1 MSYCLNPNC
10 QNPENLDN
18 VELCQTCGAGLILG
32 NRYRSVKLLGQGG
45 FGRTFL
51 AIDELKPSKPFCAIK
66 QFLPQNQR
74 SNHQKAAELFQQ
86 EVIRLDELGHHPQIP
101 ELLAHYQQENH
112 QYLVQ
117 EFIAGQNLAE
127 DLKTEGAFNQSKIR
141 HLLSS
146 LLPVL
151 QFIHARNVIHRD
163 IKPDNIIR
171 RQKSNSQLGID
182 LEDLVLVDF
191 GAAKHAIASSLGQ
204 TGTSIGSPEF
214 VAPEQA
220 RGKVL
225 FNSDLYSLGVTC
237 IHLLTQASPFD
248 LIDIDHNWV
257 WRDYLNGN
265 MVSNDLGKILDKL
278 IAIAPS
284 KRYQSVDEVLKDLHP
299 QKASGQ
305 NAIAISNSNLNE
317 VNLSTIKPNLTAIH
331 EDLGDGIILEM
342 TPIPAGEFIMGSP
355 EYEESH
361 ENTESPQHRVK
372 IAPFLMGTFLITQA
386 QFRAIMNAS
395 PSYMVGEDYP
405 VECVSWNAVVEFCTL
420 LSQKTGRNYRLPSEA
435 EWEYACRAG
444 TKTPFHFGT
453 SINTDL
459 ANYDGRYVYH
469 SGTRGEYRQTTTPV
483 GTFSPN
489 VFGLYDMHGDVWE
502 WCQDLWHD
510 DYIGAPTDG
519 SAWERRGISNY
530 RVLRGGSWYGYPWY
544 CRSAARGRG
553 KQGDWKLYYGF
564 RVALDL

>member
-10 QNPENLDN
+10 QKPENLDSAE
-18 VELCQTCGAGLILG
+18 VCQTCGTKMLLG
-32 NRYRSVKLLGQGG
+32 DRYQSAKLLGSGG

-51 AIDELKPSKPFCAIK
+51 AIDQLKPSKPFCVIK
-66 QFLPQNQR
+66 QFSPQGQG
-74 SNHQKAAELFQQ
+74 SNHHQKAAELFQQ

-101 ELLAHYQQENH
+101 ELLAHYQQENQ

-117 EFIAGQNLAE
+117 EFISGQNLAE
-127 DLKTEGAFNQSKIR
+127 ELKIQGAFNQSKIR

-151 QFIHARNVIHRD
+151 QFMHGQNVIHRD

-171 RQKSNSQLGID
+171 RLGRST
-182 LEDLVLVDF
+182 EDFVLVDF
-191 GAAKHAIASSLGQ
+191 GAAKYAMNADIRQ

-214 VAPEQA
+214 IAPEQA
-220 RGKVL
+220 RGKAL

-237 IHLLTQASPFD
+237 IHLLTQTSPFD

-257 WRDYLNGN
+257 WRDYLTGN
-265 MVSNDLGKILDKL
+265 TVSNDLGKILDKL

-284 KRYQSVDEVLKDLHP
+284 KRYQSADEVIKDLNP
-299 QKASGQ
+299 Q
-305 NAIAISNSNLNE
+305 NAIAISTSITE
-317 VNLSTIKPNLTAIH
+317 SPPSTIVSTPKSIH

-342 TPIPAGEFIMGSP
+342 TSIPEGEFIMGSP
-355 EYEESH
+355 DYEESH

-372 IAPFLMGTFLITQA
+372 ISPFFMGTFLITQA
-386 QFRAIMNAS
+386 QFRSIMNAS
-395 PSYMVGEDYP
+395 PSYMVGDDHP
-405 VECVSWNAVVEFCTL
+405 VECVSWNAVVEFCIL

-444 TKTPFHFGT
+444 TNTSFHFGDA
-453 SINTDL
+453 INTDL
-459 ANYDGRYVYH
+459 ANYDGRYVYRA
-469 SGTRGEYRQTTTPV
+469 GTRGEYRQTTTPV
-483 GTFSPN
+483 GTFPPN
-489 VFGLYDMHGDVWE
+489 AFGLYDMHGNVWE

-510 DYIGAPTDG
+510 DYLGAPTDG
-519 SAWERRGISNY
+519 SAWERGRSSIY

-564 RVALDL
+564 RVALTL

>member
-10 QNPENLDN
+10 QKPESSDSNE
-18 VELCQTCGAGLILG
+18 VCQNCGTKFLLG
-32 NRYRSVKLLGQGG
+32 DRYRSAKLLGSGG

-51 AIDELKPSKPFCAIK
+51 AIDQLKPSKPFCVIK
-66 QFLPQNQR
+66 QFLPQGQG
-74 SNHQKAAELFQQ
+74 SNHYKAAELFQQ

-117 EFIAGQNLAE
+117 EFISGQNLAE
-127 DLKTEGAFNQSKIR
+127 ELKLQGAFNQSKIR
-141 HLLSS
+141 QLLNN

-151 QFIHARNVIHRD
+151 QFIHGQNVIHRD
-163 IKPDNIIR
+163 IKPENIIR
-171 RQKSNSQLGID
+171 RLGKESAD
-182 LEDLVLVDF
+182 FVLVDF
-191 GAAKHAIASSLGQ
+191 GAAKHTIHSDLSK

-220 RGKVL
+220 RGKAL

-248 LIDIDHNWV
+248 LIDMDHNWV
-257 WRDYLNGN
+257 WRDYLTGN
-265 MVSNDLGKILDKL
+265 TVSNDLGKILDKL
-278 IAIAPS
+278 IAIALS
-284 KRYQSVDEVLKDLHP
+284 KRYQSADEVIRDLNP
-299 QKASGQ
+299 Q
-305 NAIAISNSNLNE
+305 NAIAISRNTITESPQSP
-317 VNLSTIKPNLTAIH
+317 VISTPKSIH

-342 TPIPAGEFIMGSP
+342 TSIPAGEFIMGSP
-355 EYEESH
+355 EHEESH
-361 ENTESPQHRVK
+361 EHTESPQHRVK
-372 IAPFLMGTFLITQA
+372 IAPFFMGTFPITQA

-395 PSYMVGEDYP
+395 PSYMVGDDHP
-405 VECVSWNAVVEFCTL
+405 VECVSWNAVVDFCTL
-420 LSQKTGRNYRLPSEA
+420 ISQKTGRNYRLPSEA

-444 TKTPFHFGT
+444 TKTSFHFGNA
-453 SINTDL
+453 INTDL
-459 ANYDGRYVYH
+459 ANYDGRYVYRA
-469 SGTRGEYRQTTTPV
+469 GARGEYRQTTTPV

-489 VFGLYDMHGDVWE
+489 AFGLYDMHGNVWE
-502 WCQDLWHD
+502 WCQDIWHD

-519 SAWERRGISNY
+519 SAWERERSSIC

-564 RVALDL
+564 RVALTL

>member
-10 QNPENLDN
+10 QKPENLDSN
-18 VELCQTCGAGLILG
+18 AVCQACGTKFLLG
-32 NRYRSVKLLGQGG
+32 DRYRSVKLLGSGG
-45 FGRTFL
+45 MGRTFL

-66 QFLPQNQR
+66 QFLPQGQGTNY
-74 SNHQKAAELFQQ
+74 NQKAAELFQQ
-86 EVIRLDELGHHPQIP
+86 EVIRLDELGHHSQIP
-101 ELLAHYQQENH
+101 ALLAHYQQENH

-117 EFIAGQNLAE
+117 EFISGQNLAE
-127 DLKTEGAFNQSKIR
+127 ELKIQGAFNQSQIR
-141 HLLSS
+141 QLLSS

-151 QFIHARNVIHRD
+151 QFVHGHNVIHRD

-171 RQKSNSQLGID
+171 RPSKDATEFILI
-182 LEDLVLVDF
+182 DF
-191 GAAKHAIASSLGQ
+191 GAAKYAINADLKQ

-214 VAPEQA
+214 VAPEQL
-220 RGKVL
+220 RGKAL

-248 LIDIDHNWV
+248 LINIDHNWV

-265 MVSNDLGKILDKL
+265 TVSDALGKILDKL

-284 KRYQSVDEVLKDLHP
+284 KRYQSADEVIRDLNP
-299 QKASGQ
+299 QAFS
-305 NAIAISNSNLNE
+305 
-317 VNLSTIKPNLTAIH
+317 LSRAELLQPNVVATPTLIH
-331 EDLGDGIILEM
+331 EDLGNGIILEM
-342 TPIPAGEFIMGSP
+342 TSIPAGEFIMGSP

-361 ENTESPQHRVK
+361 ENTESPQHQVK
-372 IAPFLMGTFLITQA
+372 VASFYMGTFLITQA

-395 PSYMVGEDYP
+395 PSCMVGEDHP

-444 TKTPFHFGT
+444 TKTSFHFGNA
-453 SINTDL
+453 INTDL
-459 ANYDGRYVYH
+459 ANYDGRYIYR
-469 SGTRGEYRQTTTPV
+469 SGAKGEYRQTTTPI
-483 GTFSPN
+483 GTFPPN
-489 VFGLYDMHGDVWE
+489 AFGLYDMHGNVWE
-502 WCQDLWHD
+502 WCQDIWHD
-510 DYIGAPTDG
+510 DYTGAPING
-519 SAWERRGISNY
+519 SAWEGGRSSIY

-564 RVALDL
+564 RVALTL

>member
-10 QNPENLDN
+10 PKPESLDSTE
-18 VELCQTCGAGLILG
+18 VCQTCGTKLLLG
-32 NRYRSVKLLGQGG
+32 DRYRSVKLLGSGG

-51 AIDELKPSKPFCAIK
+51 AIDQLKPSKPSCVIK
-66 QFLPQNQR
+66 QFSPQGQG
-74 SNHQKAAELFQQ
+74 SNHDKAAELFQQ

-101 ELLAHYQQENH
+101 ELLAHYQQENQ
-112 QYLVQ
+112 QYLIQ

-127 DLKTEGAFNQSKIR
+127 ELKIQGVFNQSKIR
-141 HLLSS
+141 QLLSN
-146 LLPVL
+146 LLPAL
-151 QFIHARNVIHRD
+151 QFIHGHNVIHRD
-163 IKPDNIIR
+163 IKPENIIHR
-171 RQKSNSQLGID
+171 LGKD
-182 LEDLVLVDF
+182 VADYVLVDF
-191 GAAKHAIASSLGQ
+191 GAAKHAINNDLRK

-220 RGKVL
+220 RGKAL

-257 WRDYLNGN
+257 WRDYLTGN
-265 MVSNDLGKILDKL
+265 NVSNDLGKILDKL

-284 KRYQSVDEVLKDLHP
+284 KRYQSADEVLKDLNP
-299 QKASGQ
+299 QA
-305 NAIAISNSNLNE
+305 AIAIISNTVAESQQSN
-317 VNLSTIKPNLTAIH
+317 VISTPKSIH
-331 EDLGDGIILEM
+331 EDLGNGIVLEM
-342 TPIPAGEFIMGSP
+342 TSIPAGEFIMGSP
-355 EYEESH
+355 ENEESH

-372 IAPFLMGTFLITQA
+372 IPPFFMGTFAITQA

-395 PSYMVGEDYP
+395 PSYMVGDDHP

-420 LSQKTGRNYRLPSEA
+420 LSQKTGHNYRLPSEA
-435 EWEYACRAG
+435 EWEYACRAN
-444 TKTPFHFGT
+444 TKTPFHFG
-453 SINTDL
+453 SAINTDL
-459 ANYDGRYVYH
+459 ANYDGRYVYR

-483 GTFSPN
+483 GSSPPN
-489 VFGLYDMHGDVWE
+489 AFGLYDMHGNVWE

-510 DYIGAPTDG
+510 DYIGAPTNG
-519 SAWERRGISNY
+519 SAWESGRSSMY

-553 KQGDWKLYYGF
+553 KQSDWKLYYGF
-564 RVALDL
+564 RVALTL

>member
-10 QNPENLDN
+10 QKPENLESKE
-18 VELCQTCGAGLILG
+18 VCQACGTKFLLG
-32 NRYRSVKLLGQGG
+32 DRYRSVKLLGSGG
-45 FGRTFL
+45 MGRTFL

-66 QFLPQNQR
+66 QFLPQGQGTNY
-74 SNHQKAAELFQQ
+74 NQKAAELFQQ
-86 EVIRLDELGHHPQIP
+86 EVIRLDELGHHSQIP
-101 ELLAHYQQENH
+101 ALLAHYQQENH

-117 EFIAGQNLAE
+117 EFISGQNLAE
-127 DLKTEGAFNQSKIR
+127 ELKTQGVFNQSQIR
-141 HLLSS
+141 QLLSS

-151 QFIHARNVIHRD
+151 QFVHGHNVIHRD

-171 RQKSNSQLGID
+171 RPSKDVTEFILI
-182 LEDLVLVDF
+182 DF
-191 GAAKHAIASSLGQ
+191 GAAKYAINADLKQ

-220 RGKVL
+220 RGKAL

-265 MVSNDLGKILDKL
+265 TVSDALGKILDKL

-284 KRYQSVDEVLKDLHP
+284 KRYQSADEVIRDINP
-299 QKASGQ
+299 QASSLTKAELLQ
-305 NAIAISNSNLNE
+305 
-317 VNLSTIKPNLTAIH
+317 PNVVAAPTLIH
-331 EDLGDGIILEM
+331 EDLGNGIILEM
-342 TPIPAGEFIMGSP
+342 TSIPAGEFIMGSP

-361 ENTESPQHRVK
+361 ENTESPQHQVK
-372 IAPFLMGTFLITQA
+372 VASFYMGTFLITQA

-395 PSYMVGEDYP
+395 PSCMVGEDHP

-435 EWEYACRAG
+435 EWEYVCRAG
-444 TKTPFHFGT
+444 TKTSFHFGNA
-453 SINTDL
+453 INTNL
-459 ANYDGRYVYH
+459 ANYDGRYIYR
-469 SGTRGEYRQTTTPV
+469 SGAKGEYRQTTTPV

-489 VFGLYDMHGDVWE
+489 AFGLYDMHGNVWE
-502 WCQDLWHD
+502 WCQDIWHD
-510 DYIGAPTDG
+510 DYIGAPIDG
-519 SAWERRGISNY
+519 SAWEGGRSSIY

-564 RVALDL
+564 RVALTL

>member
-10 QNPENLDN
+10 QKPENLDSN
-18 VELCQTCGAGLILG
+18 EVCQACGTKFLLG
-32 NRYRSVKLLGQGG
+32 DRYRSVKLLGSGG
-45 FGRTFL
+45 MGRTFL

-66 QFLPQNQR
+66 QFLPQGQGTNY
-74 SNHQKAAELFQQ
+74 NQKAAELFQQ
-86 EVIRLDELGHHPQIP
+86 EVIRLDELGHHSQIP
-101 ELLAHYQQENH
+101 ALLAHYQQENH

-117 EFIAGQNLAE
+117 EFISGQNLAE
-127 DLKTEGAFNQSKIR
+127 ELKTQGVFNQSQIR
-141 HLLSS
+141 QLLSS

-151 QFIHARNVIHRD
+151 QFVHGHNVIHRD

-171 RQKSNSQLGID
+171 RPSKDATEFILI
-182 LEDLVLVDF
+182 DF
-191 GAAKHAIASSLGQ
+191 GAAKYAINADLKQ

-220 RGKVL
+220 RGKAL

-265 MVSNDLGKILDKL
+265 TVSDALGKILDKL

-284 KRYQSVDEVLKDLHP
+284 KRYQSADEVIRDLNPQAFSLSKDELL
-299 QKASGQ
+299 Q
-305 NAIAISNSNLNE
+305 
-317 VNLSTIKPNLTAIH
+317 PNVVAAPTLIH
-331 EDLGDGIILEM
+331 EDLGNGIILEM
-342 TPIPAGEFIMGSP
+342 TSIPAGEFIMGSP

-361 ENTESPQHRVK
+361 ENTENPQHQVK
-372 IAPFLMGTFLITQA
+372 VASFYMGTFLITQA

-395 PSYMVGEDYP
+395 PSCMVGEDHP

-444 TKTPFHFGT
+444 TKTSFHFGNA
-453 SINTDL
+453 INTNL
-459 ANYDGRYVYH
+459 ANYDGRYIYR
-469 SGTRGEYRQTTTPV
+469 SGAKGEYRQTTTPV

-489 VFGLYDMHGDVWE
+489 AFGLYDMHGNVWE
-502 WCQDLWHD
+502 WCQDIWHD
-510 DYIGAPTDG
+510 DYIGAPING
-519 SAWERRGISNY
+519 SAWEGGRSSIY

-564 RVALDL
+564 RVALTL

>member
-10 QNPENLDN
+10 QKPDNPDS
-18 VELCQTCGAGLILG
+18 VEVCQTCDTRLLLG
-32 NRYRSVKLLGQGG
+32 DRYRSAKLLGSGG

-51 AIDELKPSKPFCAIK
+51 AIDQLKPSKPFCVIK
-66 QFLPQNQR
+66 QFLPQGQG
-74 SNHQKAAELFQQ
+74 SNHDKATELFQQ
-86 EVIRLDELGHHPQIP
+86 EVIRLDELGHHSQIP
-101 ELLAHYQQENH
+101 ELLAHYQQENQ

-117 EFIAGQNLAE
+117 EFISGQNLAE
-127 DLKTEGAFNQSKIR
+127 ELKLQGAFNQSKIR
-141 HLLSS
+141 QLLSN

-151 QFIHARNVIHRD
+151 QFIHGHNVIHRD

-171 RQKSNSQLGID
+171 RLGRST
-182 LEDLVLVDF
+182 EDFVLVDF
-191 GAAKHAIASSLGQ
+191 GAAKYAVNTDMWQ

-220 RGKVL
+220 RGKAL

-248 LIDIDHNWV
+248 LIDLDHNWV

-265 MVSNDLGKILDKL
+265 TVSNDLGKILDKL

-284 KRYQSVDEVLKDLHP
+284 KRYQSADEVIRDLNP
-299 QKASGQ
+299 Q
-305 NAIAISNSNLNE
+305 NAIAIINNIIESPQSNII
-317 VNLSTIKPNLTAIH
+317 STPKSIH
-331 EDLGDGIILEM
+331 EDLGDGIVLEM
-342 TPIPAGEFIMGSP
+342 TSIPAGELIMGSP

-361 ENTESPQHRVK
+361 ESTESPQHRVK
-372 IAPFLMGTFLITQA
+372 IAPFFMGTFLITQA

-395 PSYMVGEDYP
+395 PSYMIGDDHP

-444 TKTPFHFGT
+444 TNTSFHFGNA
-453 SINTDL
+453 INTDL
-459 ANYDGRYVYH
+459 ANYDGRYVYRA
-469 SGTRGEYRQTTTPV
+469 GTRGEYRQTTTPV
-483 GTFSPN
+483 GTFPPN
-489 VFGLYDMHGDVWE
+489 AFGLYDMHGNVWE
-502 WCQDLWHD
+502 WCQDFWHD
-510 DYIGAPTDG
+510 DYLGAPTDG
-519 SAWERRGISNY
+519 SAWERGRSSIY

-564 RVALDL
+564 RVALTL

>member
-10 QNPENLDN
+10 QKPENLDSKE
-18 VELCQTCGAGLILG
+18 VCQACGTKFLLG
-32 NRYRSVKLLGQGG
+32 DRYRSVKLLGSGG
-45 FGRTFL
+45 MGRTFL

-66 QFLPQNQR
+66 QFLPQGQGTNY
-74 SNHQKAAELFQQ
+74 NQKAAELFQQ
-86 EVIRLDELGHHPQIP
+86 EVIRLDELGHHSQIP
-101 ELLAHYQQENH
+101 ALLAHYQQENH

-117 EFIAGQNLAE
+117 EFISGQNLAE
-127 DLKTEGAFNQSKIR
+127 ELKTQGVFNQSQIR
-141 HLLSS
+141 QLLSS

-151 QFIHARNVIHRD
+151 QFVHGHNVIHRD

-171 RQKSNSQLGID
+171 RPSKDVTEFILI
-182 LEDLVLVDF
+182 DF
-191 GAAKHAIASSLGQ
+191 GAAKYAINTDLKQ

-214 VAPEQA
+214 VAPEQS
-220 RGKVL
+220 RGKAL

-265 MVSNDLGKILDKL
+265 TVSDALGKILDKL

-284 KRYQSVDEVLKDLHP
+284 KRYQSADEVIRDLNP
-299 QKASGQ
+299 QASSLTKAELLQ
-305 NAIAISNSNLNE
+305 
-317 VNLSTIKPNLTAIH
+317 PNVVAAPTLIH
-331 EDLGDGIILEM
+331 EDLGNGIILEM
-342 TPIPAGEFIMGSP
+342 TSIPAGEFIMGSP

-361 ENTESPQHRVK
+361 ENTESPQHQVK
-372 IAPFLMGTFLITQA
+372 VASFYMGTFLITQA

-395 PSYMVGEDYP
+395 PSCMVGEDHP
-405 VECVSWNAVVEFCTL
+405 VECVSWNAVVDFCTL

-435 EWEYACRAG
+435 EWEYVCRAG
-444 TKTPFHFGT
+444 TKTSFHFGNA
-453 SINTDL
+453 INTNL
-459 ANYDGRYVYH
+459 ANYDGRYIYR
-469 SGTRGEYRQTTTPV
+469 SGAKGEYRQTTTPV

-489 VFGLYDMHGDVWE
+489 AFGLYDMHGNVWE
-502 WCQDLWHD
+502 WCQDIWHD
-510 DYIGAPTDG
+510 DYIGAPIDG
-519 SAWERRGISNY
+519 SAWESGRSSIY

-564 RVALDL
+564 RVALTL

>member
-10 QNPENLDN
+10 QKPENLDSAE
-18 VELCQTCGAGLILG
+18 VCQTCGTKMLLG
-32 NRYRSVKLLGQGG
+32 DRYRSDKLLGSGG

-51 AIDELKPSKPFCAIK
+51 AIDQLKPSKPFCVIK
-66 QFLPQNQR
+66 QFSPQGQG
-74 SNHQKAAELFQQ
+74 SNHHQKAAELFQQ

-101 ELLAHYQQENH
+101 ELFAHYQQENQ

-117 EFIAGQNLAE
+117 EFISGQNLAE
-127 DLKTEGAFNQSKIR
+127 ELKIQGAFNQSKIR
-141 HLLSS
+141 QLLSN

-151 QFIHARNVIHRD
+151 QFIHGQNVIHRD

-171 RQKSNSQLGID
+171 RLGRST
-182 LEDLVLVDF
+182 EDFVLVDF
-191 GAAKHAIASSLGQ
+191 GAAKYAMNADMRQ

-220 RGKVL
+220 RGKAL

-237 IHLLTQASPFD
+237 IHLLTQTSPFD

-257 WRDYLNGN
+257 WRDYLTGN
-265 MVSNDLGKILDKL
+265 TVSNDLGKILDKL

-284 KRYQSVDEVLKDLHP
+284 KRYQSADEVIRDLNP
-299 QKASGQ
+299 Q
-305 NAIAISNSNLNE
+305 NAIAISTSITE
-317 VNLSTIKPNLTAIH
+317 SPPSTIVSTPKSIH
-331 EDLGDGIILEM
+331 EDLGNGIILEM
-342 TPIPAGEFIMGSP
+342 TSIPEGEFIMGSP
-355 EYEESH
+355 DYEESH

-372 IAPFLMGTFLITQA
+372 IEPFYIGTFLITQA

-395 PSYMVGEDYP
+395 PSYMVGDDHP

-444 TKTPFHFGT
+444 TKTSFHFGNA
-453 SINTDL
+453 INTDL
-459 ANYDGRYVYH
+459 ANYDGRYVYRA
-469 SGTRGEYRQTTTPV
+469 GVRGEYRQTTTPV
-483 GTFSPN
+483 GTFPPN
-489 VFGLYDMHGDVWE
+489 AFGLYDMHGNVWE

-510 DYIGAPTDG
+510 DYIGAPMDG
-519 SAWERRGISNY
+519 SAWERGRSSIY

-564 RVALDL
+564 RVALTL

>member
-10 QNPENLDN
+10 QKPENLN
-18 VELCQTCGAGLILG
+18 SKEVCQACGTKLLLG
-32 NRYRSVKLLGQGG
+32 DRYRSVKLLGSGG
-45 FGRTFL
+45 MGRTFL

-66 QFLPQNQR
+66 QFLPQGQGTNY
-74 SNHQKAAELFQQ
+74 NQKAAELFQQ
-86 EVIRLDELGHHPQIP
+86 EVIRLDELGHHSQIP
-101 ELLAHYQQENH
+101 ALLAHYQQENH

-117 EFIAGQNLAE
+117 EFISGQNLAE
-127 DLKTEGAFNQSKIR
+127 ELKIQGVFNQSQIR
-141 HLLSS
+141 QLLSS

-151 QFIHARNVIHRD
+151 QFVHGHNVIHRD

-171 RQKSNSQLGID
+171 RLSKDATEFILI
-182 LEDLVLVDF
+182 DF
-191 GAAKHAIASSLGQ
+191 GAAKYAINADLKQ

-214 VAPEQA
+214 VAPEQS
-220 RGKVL
+220 RGKAL

-265 MVSNDLGKILDKL
+265 TVSDALGKILDKL

-284 KRYQSVDEVLKDLHP
+284 KRYQSADEVIRDLNP
-299 QKASGQ
+299 QASSLSKAELLQ
-305 NAIAISNSNLNE
+305 PN
-317 VNLSTIKPNLTAIH
+317 VVSTPTLIH
-331 EDLGDGIILEM
+331 EDLGNGIILEM
-342 TPIPAGEFIMGSP
+342 TSIPAGEFIMGSP

-361 ENTESPQHRVK
+361 ENTESPQHQVK
-372 IAPFLMGTFLITQA
+372 VASFYMGTFLITQA

-395 PSYMVGEDYP
+395 PSCMVGEDHP

-420 LSQKTGRNYRLPSEA
+420 LSQKTERNYRLPSEA

-444 TKTPFHFGT
+444 TKTSFHFGNA
-453 SINTDL
+453 INTDL
-459 ANYDGRYVYH
+459 ANYDGRYIYR
-469 SGTRGEYRQTTTPV
+469 SGAKGEYRQTTTPV

-489 VFGLYDMHGDVWE
+489 AFGLYDMHGNVWE
-502 WCQDLWHD
+502 WCQDIWHN
-510 DYIGAPTDG
+510 DYIGAPING
-519 SAWERRGISNY
+519 SAWEGGRSSIY

-564 RVALDL
+564 RVALTL

>member
-10 QNPENLDN
+10 QKPENSDGN
-18 VELCQTCGAGLILG
+18 EVCQACGTKFLLG
-32 NRYRSVKLLGQGG
+32 DRYRSVKLLGSGG
-45 FGRTFL
+45 MGRTFL

-66 QFLPQNQR
+66 QFLPQGQGTNY
-74 SNHQKAAELFQQ
+74 NQKAAELFQQ
-86 EVIRLDELGHHPQIP
+86 EVIRLDELGHHSQIP
-101 ELLAHYQQENH
+101 ALLAHYQQENH

-117 EFIAGQNLAE
+117 EFISGQNLAE
-127 DLKTEGAFNQSKIR
+127 ELKIQGAFNQSQIR
-141 HLLSS
+141 QLLSS

-151 QFIHARNVIHRD
+151 QFVHGHNVIHRD

-171 RQKSNSQLGID
+171 RPSKDATEFILI
-182 LEDLVLVDF
+182 DF
-191 GAAKHAIASSLGQ
+191 GAAKYAINADLKQ

-214 VAPEQA
+214 VAPEQS
-220 RGKVL
+220 RGKAL

-265 MVSNDLGKILDKL
+265 TVSDALGKILDKL

-284 KRYQSVDEVLKDLHP
+284 KRYQSADEVIRDLNP
-299 QKASGQ
+299 QAFSLSKAELPQ
-305 NAIAISNSNLNE
+305 PNVIAAPTL
-317 VNLSTIKPNLTAIH
+317 IH
-331 EDLGDGIILEM
+331 EDLDNGIILEM
-342 TPIPAGEFIMGSP
+342 TSIPAGEFIMGSP

-361 ENTESPQHRVK
+361 ENTESPQHQVK
-372 IAPFLMGTFLITQA
+372 VTSFYMGTFLITQA

-395 PSYMVGEDYP
+395 PSCMVGEDHP

-444 TKTPFHFGT
+444 TKTSFHFGNA
-453 SINTDL
+453 INTNL
-459 ANYDGRYVYH
+459 ANYDGRYIYR
-469 SGTRGEYRQTTTPV
+469 SGTKGEYRQTTTPI
-483 GTFSPN
+483 GTFPPN
-489 VFGLYDMHGDVWE
+489 AFGLYDMHGDVWE
-502 WCQDLWHD
+502 WCQDIWHD
-510 DYIGAPTDG
+510 DYIGAPING
-519 SAWERRGISNY
+519 SAWEGGRNSIY

-564 RVALDL
+564 RVALTL